1 MHHNG
6 KHCKVNTAYVPNSF
20 HVDFHYDDYN
30 NNDINLNENNY
41 GYSNGT
47 NNDDNNNDNVI
58 TKILNINNKELNT
71 NTNKNKSHMET
82 TRTNFGPSHVVT
94 SGTLLRHDS
103 TVWNK
108 KYVERL
114 NQYDIF
120 GNLNDN
126 ELHFNSQS
134 YNSFKSS
141 LDKKGFK
148 KFEGPMIEN
157 RKRH

>member
-1 MHHNG
+1 
-6 KHCKVNTAYVPNSF
+6 
-20 HVDFHYDDYN
+20 
-30 NNDINLNENNY
+30 
-41 GYSNGT
+41 
-47 NNDDNNNDNVI
+47 
-58 TKILNINNKELNT
+58 
-71 NTNKNKSHMET
+71 MET